1 MDRLTDQHEDSGAGR
16 LVSRTERQPGRRQWC
31 QAAEG
36 ATNAPKRS
44 AGPMRTVAQGEV
56 ELLLEGLADV
66 DASGV
71 EAARPC
77 GAQSRNE
84 LGGAIALLGWRGRA
98 HRA

>member
-1 MDRLTDQHEDSGAGR
+1 
-16 LVSRTERQPGRRQWC
+16 
-31 QAAEG
+31 
-36 ATNAPKRS
+36 
-44 AGPMRTVAQGEV
+44 MRTVAQGEV